1 MPSRPASG
9 KILRL
14 ELENFK
20 SYKGHQII
28 GPFYDFTAI
37 IGPNGAGKSNLMDA
51 ISFVLGVRTGQLRGA
66 QLRDLIYAF
75 DDREKEQRGRRAH
88 VMLVYQLPDGSE
100 IEFTRSI
107 TTAGGSEYRI
117 GDRVVNWDEYNA
129 KLSSGDLIYSRVVS
143 AKWHFWCRGDVESIA
158 SKNPKELTALIE
170 HICGSEEYK
179 RLYEELEVKKAEA
192 DEKAVLA
199 NQKKK
204 TISGEKKQKKLQ
216 KEEAEKHLKLQEQL
230 KSLKQE
236 HYLWQLLNIERDIEK
251 ADEDLEVE
259 KSSLREILHELDNY
273 EAEARKKNKE
283 QAGYLKEI
291 QQCERRIAE
300 KQNRLDNIE
309 SLKATKLVLRI
320 RIGLIL
326 LIDPYRPDIRA
337 MDKQSELV
345 RLKEEITRLTSKLKS
360 TSKELSKK
368 KEEKRRHLDEVEKL
382 ENDLRDVTKQ
392 LEELR
397 EKSQDAG
404 GKLQLVD
411 SELETYHQ
419 IKEEAGMKTAKLK
432 DEKEVL
438 DRQQNADIEAQ
449 KNLEENIQQLENRK
463 QELELQEKQMQT
475 RLKKILDAVGK
486 HKEDL
491 TRVRKEQREMKDK
504 LVDSRRKYDML
515 KAKISDLDNQ
525 LRELKADR
533 HENERDARLS
543 QAVETLKRLFPGVH
557 GRMTDLCRPTQKKY
571 NLAVTVAMG
580 RFMDAV
586 VVEDEHT
593 GKECIK
599 FTCLQYLKEQRL
611 PPQTFIPL
619 QSVRVKPV
627 IEKLRTLGGTA
638 KLIFDVIHHRFDR
651 VLEKAILFAVG
662 NTLVCDDLDEA
673 KHLSWSGQRFKVVT
687 TDGILLT
694 KSGTMTGG
702 TSGGMEARSHKW
714 DDKKIEGLKK
724 KKEDLETELEKLGSI
739 REMQLKESEASGK
752 ISGLEKKIQYTEIE
766 KKSIEDKLNKLKVEK
781 RNIEDEIDRVKP
793 ELQKLENVITT
804 RTSKI
809 LTLEKRINDIVDRI
823 YKKFSESVGVKNI
836 REYEE
841 NHLKAIEQIAAER
854 FNLHNQQSKLKYQL
868 EYEKR
873 RDVGSRIAKLESTIS
888 NLKNAL
894 KEVEKKQNE
903 LKSALET
910 ANAEIEDFKE
920 EVQEWKSKA
929 EECEKDIQAWKK
941 KISAA
946 TSNITKH
953 NRQIKSKETLIEQL
967 KLRKQEIL
975 EKCEL
980 EQIQIPTVADP
991 MDADSSSAEPV
1002 CDFSTLSR
1010 SLQQKSK
1017 PSEREKIE
1025 AEFTQKITSLIS
1037 EIGRS
1042 TPNLK
1047 ALDQYEA
1054 VLEKERAATKEWEA
1068 ARDEQNRVTA
1078 EYNKVESRHELF
1090 MEAFNHI
1097 SGNIDKIYNELTKSN
1112 THSVGGVSS
1121 THAVGGTAYLNLE
1134 NPDEPYLY
1142 GIKYSAMPPT
1152 KRYRDMSQ
1160 LSGGEKTVAALALLF
1175 SIHRMSIQKLLII
1188 RVSLMFILGFLQFQ
1202 AVTFFILDEVDA
1214 ALDNLNV
1221 AKVASFIR
1229 SKSCGGA
1236 RLDHFGYGF
1245 QSIVISLKDNFY
1257 DKAEALVG
1265 VYRDSDRGLSFAL
1278 RGATWQQGQCR
1289 ISRINAQEPTRRI
1302 QAEGGVSEFWDHNN
1316 DEFQCAGVS
1325 IHRHRLQPRALM
1337 LPAYHNA
1344 PILAYVQQ
1352 GRGMYGVLVSGCP
1365 ETFESSQQQFEE
1377 GKGEQRFRD
1386 RHQKIGLF
1394 REGDILAFPAGA
1406 AHWAYNNG
1414 DQELIVVVLQ
1424 DNSNNANQLDPNPRS
1439 FFLAGNPGGRGQEQQ
1454 EYGPQFGPKR
1464 GEHQFGNV
1472 FRGFDVQLLREVFGV
1487 DEQTARSLQ
1496 GENDQRGH
1504 IITVARGLQRQDERK
1519 HRQTLTRRH
1528 LQPTCRAVL
1537 HHQQP
1542 HPPNSQLPPAQR
1554 RPGSSVQERNNG
1566 ATLVRKRPQRNL
1578 RDPRRVRHADSE
1590 HNGQAVFDG
1599 RVREGQVVVVPQNF
1613 RVVKRAGE
1621 QGCEGSLTQRQ
1632 RLNQTERQDL
1642 SVERAAGGRDREC
1655 LSDIKGGGGE
1665 A

>member
-1 MPSRPASG
+1 MPSLHATG
-9 KILRL
+9 KIIRL

-20 SYKGHQII
+20 SYKGHQVI

-75 DDREKEQRGRRAH
+75 DDREKEQKGRRAY
-88 VMLVYQLPDGSE
+88 VMLVYQMPDGSE

-107 TTAGGSEYRI
+107 TPAGGSEYRI
-117 GDRVVNWDEYNA
+117 GNRVVNWDDYNA
-129 KLSSGDLIYSRVVS
+129 KLKTLGILVKARNFLV
-143 AKWHFWCRGDVESIA
+143 FQGDVESIA

-170 HICGSEEYK
+170 QISGSEEYK
-179 RLYEELEVKKAEA
+179 RQYEELEVQKAEA

-199 NQKKK
+199 HQKKK
-204 TISGEKKQKKLQ
+204 TISAEKKQKKLQ

-230 KSLKQE
+230 KELKQE
-236 HYLWQLLNIERDIEK
+236 HFLWQLFNIQKDIEK
-251 ADEDLEVE
+251 ANEDMDDEENSR
-259 KSSLREILHELDNY
+259 KEIVHELEIY
-273 EAEARKKNKE
+273 EAEAKKKNKE

-291 QQCERRIAE
+291 ERCQRKITE
-300 KQNRLDNIE
+300 KQ
-309 SLKATKLVLRI
+309 TKL
-320 RIGLIL
+320 
-326 LIDPYRPDIRA
+326 
-337 MDKQSELV
+337 DKQSELV
-345 RLKEEITRLTSKLKS
+345 KLKEEITRITSKLK
-360 TSKELSKK
+360 TTNKELSKK
-368 KEEKRRHLDEVEKL
+368 KEEKRKHAEEYERL
-382 ENDLRDVTKQ
+382 EDDLRDVTKQ
-392 LEELR
+392 LEDLR

-449 KNLEENIQQLENRK
+449 KNLEENVQQLENRK

-504 LVDSRRKYDML
+504 LVESRQKYDML
-515 KAKISDLDNQ
+515 KSKISDVDDQ

-557 GRMTDLCRPTQKKY
+557 GRMTELCRPTQKKY

-599 FTCLQYLKEQRL
+599 VYILCWVHYEYLKEQRL

-619 QSVRVKPV
+619 LSVRVKPV
-627 IEKLRTLGGTA
+627 MERLRTLGGTA
-638 KLIFDVIHHRFDR
+638 KLIFDVIHVSLTVERFDSK
-651 VLEKAILFAVG
+651 LEKAILFAVA
-662 NTLVCDDLDEA
+662 NTLVCDDLNEA

-724 KKEDLETELEKLGSI
+724 KKEDYESELEKLGSI

-781 RNIEDEIDRVKP
+781 RSIEDEISRVKP
-793 ELQKLENVITT
+793 DLQKLENVINS

-809 LTLEKRINDIVDRI
+809 VSLEKRINDIVDRI
-823 YKKFSESVGVKNI
+823 YKTFSESVGVNNI

-868 EYEKR
+868 EYEKK
-873 RDVGSRIAKLESTIS
+873 RDVGSRIAKLESTVA

-894 KEVEKKQNE
+894 KDIEKKQSE
-903 LKSALET
+903 LKSAMES
-910 ANAEIEDFKE
+910 ANDEIEGLNE

-929 EECEKDIQAWKK
+929 EECEKEIQTWKK

-953 NRQIKSKETLIEQL
+953 NRQIKNKETLVEQL
-967 KLRKQEIL
+967 TFRRQEIL

-980 EQIQIPTVADP
+980 EQINIPTVDDP
-991 MDADSSSAEPV
+991 MDTGSSTPGPV
-1002 CDFSTLSR
+1002 FDYSSLSR

-1017 PSEREKIE
+1017 ASEREKIE
-1025 AEFTQKITSLIS
+1025 AEFTHKITESIA
-1037 EIGRS
+1037 EIGR
-1042 TPNLK
+1042 TAPNLK

-1054 VLEKERAATKEWEA
+1054 VLEKERAASKEWEA
-1068 ARDEQNRVTA
+1068 ARDEQNKITA
-1078 EYNKVESRHELF
+1078 EYNKVKQKRHELF
-1090 MEAFNHI
+1090 MAAFNHI
-1097 SGNIDKIYNELTKSN
+1097 SSNIDKIYNELTKSN
-1112 THSVGGVSS
+1112 THSVGGASS

-1152 KRYRDMSQ
+1152 KRYRDMAQ

-1175 SIHRMSIQKLLII
+1175 SIHSFKP
-1188 RVSLMFILGFLQFQ
+1188 SP
-1202 AVTFFILDEVDA
+1202 FFILDEVDA

-1229 SKSCGGA
+1229 SKSCGDS
-1236 RLDHFGYGF
+1236 LDRDEFGSGF

-1265 VYRDSDRGLSFAL
+1265 VYRDSDRG
-1278 RGATWQQGQCR
+1278 C
-1289 ISRINAQEPTRRI
+1289 SR
-1302 QAEGGVSEFWDHNN
+1302 
-1316 DEFQCAGVS
+1316 
-1325 IHRHRLQPRALM
+1325 
-1337 LPAYHNA
+1337 
-1344 PILAYVQQ
+1344 
-1352 GRGMYGVLVSGCP
+1352 
-1365 ETFESSQQQFEE
+1365 
-1377 GKGEQRFRD
+1377 
-1386 RHQKIGLF
+1386 
-1394 REGDILAFPAGA
+1394 
-1406 AHWAYNNG
+1406 
-1414 DQELIVVVLQ
+1414 
-1424 DNSNNANQLDPNPRS
+1424 
-1439 FFLAGNPGGRGQEQQ
+1439 
-1454 EYGPQFGPKR
+1454 
-1464 GEHQFGNV
+1464 
-1472 FRGFDVQLLREVFGV
+1472 
-1487 DEQTARSLQ
+1487 
-1496 GENDQRGH
+1496 
-1504 IITVARGLQRQDERK
+1504 
-1519 HRQTLTRRH
+1519 TLT
-1528 LQPTCRAVL
+1528 
-1537 HHQQP
+1537 
-1542 HPPNSQLPPAQR
+1542 
-1554 RPGSSVQERNNG
+1554 
-1566 ATLVRKRPQRNL
+1566 
-1578 RDPRRVRHADSE
+1578 
-1590 HNGQAVFDG
+1590 FDLTKY
-1599 RVREGQVVVVPQNF
+1599 RE
-1613 RVVKRAGE
+1613 
-1621 QGCEGSLTQRQ
+1621 L
-1632 RLNQTERQDL
+1632 
-1642 SVERAAGGRDREC
+1642 
-1655 LSDIKGGGGE
+1655 
-1665 A
+1665 